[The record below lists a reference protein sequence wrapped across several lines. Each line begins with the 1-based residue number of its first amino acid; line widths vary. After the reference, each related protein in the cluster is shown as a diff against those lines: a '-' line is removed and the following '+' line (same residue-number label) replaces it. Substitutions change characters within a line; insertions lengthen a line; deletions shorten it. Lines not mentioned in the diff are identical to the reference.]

1 MEISELILQTGE
13 DIPFP
18 EGQLIIHTPKIRE
31 ISLLGEDTFFMGCS
45 LLNFSKEKFLNEQ
58 DKINLN
64 NKTDFDIL
72 MSILNDNRVNSISEM
87 KNSAV
92 MVLALL
98 FPNYEIQFLEDEIS
112 FLDEENNNKGKID
125 NLNFNEFKKALS
137 TILCIKTINKDSEY
151 RPKGE
156 LARKIAEKLKKGKE
170 KIAKQKGLQENISV
184 FSRYISILSVG
195 EGKDKNSLC
204 NLSIYQLYDE
214 FERYQLKLAYDLY
227 IKKVLAGATPEKMEA
242 PEDWMKDF
250 HSEKAQQNK

>member
-18 EGQLIIHTPKIRE
+18 EGQLIIHPPKIRE
-31 ISLLGEDTFFMGCS
+31 ISLLGEDNFFMGCS

-58 DKINLN
+58 DKVNLN

-72 MSILNDNRVNSISEM
+72 MSILNDNKVNSISEM
-87 KNSAV
+87 KNNAV

-112 FLDEENNNKGKID
+112 FLDEKNNKGKID
-125 NLNFNEFKKALS
+125 NLNFNEFKKTLS
-137 TILCIKTINKDSEY
+137 VILCIKNVNKDSEY
-151 RPKGE
+151 KPKGE

-170 KIAKQKGLQENISV
+170 KIAKQKGIQENISI

-227 IKKVLAGATPEKMEA
+227 VKKILAGANPEKMEA
-242 PEDWMKDF
+242 PEDWMKDI
-250 HSEKAQQNK
+250 HSEKIQ